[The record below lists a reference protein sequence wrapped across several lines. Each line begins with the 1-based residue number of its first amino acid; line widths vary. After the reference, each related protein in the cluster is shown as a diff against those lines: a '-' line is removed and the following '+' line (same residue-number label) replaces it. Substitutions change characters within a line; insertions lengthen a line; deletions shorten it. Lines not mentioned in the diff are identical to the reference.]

1 MHWSIPMLIRV
12 FRIFLSELERSPDM
26 QRRVV
31 AALDSNEMELRELA
45 MAEYE
50 GIEDAVSKR

>member
-1 MHWSIPMLIRV
+1 MLIRV